1 VSSGPATVVIVL
13 IATFGAIVF
22 YTANYMIYAFFLT
35 NAVLLYYW
43 LAVDHQVSG
52 PAQRLTATIIGI
64 ALALGG
70 MALVALRGRQS
81 PTAATGNPN
90 HG

>member
-1 VSSGPATVVIVL
+1 
-13 IATFGAIVF
+13 
-22 YTANYMIYAFFLT
+22 MIYVFFLT

-43 LAVDHQVSG
+43 LALDQHVSG

-70 MALVALRGRQS
+70 MALVARRGRQP
-81 PTAATGNPN
+81 PTTTRSPN

>member
-1 VSSGPATVVIVL
+1 
-13 IATFGAIVF
+13 
-22 YTANYMIYAFFLT
+22 MIYAFFLT

-52 PAQRLTATIIGI
+52 PAQRLTATLIGI

-70 MALVALRGRQS
+70 MALVALRGRRS
-81 PTAATGNPN
+81 PTTATRNPN